1 MNVTIKPQALQGTV
15 EAPSSKSIGHR
26 DLICAALADGE
37 SLVDNISLSQDIEA
51 TCHILNALGAKIT
64 PAPSA
69 HPGRSAYLVQ
79 GGLQKRPGTL
89 AVDANESGSTLR
101 FLVPVAVLSGNRCTF
116 SGRGRLAKRPLT
128 PYYNLF
134 DEKSI
139 AYETTEGGLPLT
151 VEGRLEAGTYALQ
164 GDVSSQFFR
173 ACS

>member
-1 MNVTIKPQALQGTV
+1 MPYLERPRRQDYTSAFG
-15 EAPSSKSIGHR
+15 PSRKIGVPR
-26 DLICAALADGE
+26 AGGITETAR
-37 SLVDNISLSQDIEA
+37 NLSRRRQRI
-51 TCHILNALGAKIT
+51 
-64 PAPSA
+64 
-69 HPGRSAYLVQ
+69 
-79 GGLQKRPGTL
+79 
-89 AVDANESGSTLR
+89 GSTLR

>member
-51 TCHILNALGAKIT
+51 TCHILNALGADIT
-64 PAPSA
+64 PAASA
-69 HPGRSAYLVQ
+69 HPGRSAYRVQ
-79 GGLQKRPGTL
+79 GGLQKRSGTL

-116 SGRGRLAKRPLT
+116 P
-128 PYYNLF
+128 
-134 DEKSI
+134 EK
-139 AYETTEGGLPLT
+139 AAWPKDL
-151 VEGRLEAGTYALQ
+151 
-164 GDVSSQFFR
+164 
-173 ACS
+173 